1 MASSGRRPKAGISC
15 PLSTRLANRQDDG
28 AQRRR
33 YAGNHSSRT
42 KSRNRGPPERPSAVC
57 GAFPTRSAR
66 ARFRASSTVMSAAG
80 PTVALT
86 GSPWT
91 RPCQTKLRCPDG
103 RTRTPRPDT
112 SLSQTAYSVVCGF
125 NLPTPASVS
134 RTLRPFTPASPKGQE
149 TGSRR
154 FADRG
159 VGQVGVF
166 QGGRRALVTEQAADG
181 AHALPAEQRHAG
193 VGVSGVVQADIL
205 QPGLLPHAAPEV
217 IQPQPRGAP
226 TGDREDPSGRPGQAV
241 EDAARRLA
249 QPDRAR
255 AGLAVGR

>member
-42 KSRNRGPPERPSAVC
+42 KSRNRGAPERPSAVR
-57 GAFPTRSAR
+57 GAVPRRSAR
-66 ARFRASSTVMSAAG
+66 APFRASSTVMSAAG

-112 SLSQTAYSVVCGF
+112 SLSQTAYSVVSGF
-125 NLPTPASVS
+125 NLPTPASDS
-134 RTLRPFTPASPKGQE
+134 RTLRPFMPASPKGRE
-149 TGSRR
+149 TGSRTLR
-154 FADRG
+154 GPWRRTGGHISGWSPPSRDRA
-159 VGQVGVF
+159 
-166 QGGRRALVTEQAADG
+166 GGRRRA
-181 AHALPAEQRHAG
+181 R
-193 VGVSGVVQADIL
+193 S
-205 QPGLLPHAAPEV
+205 
-217 IQPQPRGAP
+217 R
-226 TGDREDPSGRPGQAV
+226 RR
-241 EDAARRLA
+241 AARCWRMNA
-249 QPDRAR
+249 
-255 AGLAVGR
+255 